1 MQVERERQRERQID
15 REREIKNTLNS
26 FHWCF
31 LQINE
36 ENDKIEIW
44 DKERK
49 VERYLGFYLFI
60 KFIGILTFLY
70 LPI

>member
-31 LQINE
+31 LQQNE
-36 ENDKIEIW
+36 KNDKIEIW
-44 DKERK
+44 DKEK
-49 VERYLGFYLFI
+49 S
-60 KFIGILTFLY
+60 
-70 LPI
+70 